1 MKTRKQMKKLGRA
14 SLKKNYIIF
23 VAACLIAAFLGG
35 EFKGTLSFSTAKDY
49 EQSVDMQQTES
60 AANDKNAENILND
73 EEASMVKTTVDSV
86 SWEDVLRIIAESDTD
101 TGREVTKR
109 IRENEIQASENG
121 NPMFGRTRGVL
132 SNVVNQVSSGSI
144 IVTMVAAIASMTGSE
159 SIGILVMILLGAV
172 GAFGIWFLLS
182 NVFPVV
188 VRRVFLE
195 GMIYEQVTSQR
206 FVFLLRVKKW
216 LRASWIMFV
225 RYLWYSLWCLTI
237 VGIAVK
243 RYSYY
248 LVPFIVAEN
257 PDMTAREAVTL
268 SRKMMEGH
276 KWECF
281 VFELTFLGWEILG
294 ILTMGIF
301 NIFYTNPYKTAAFT
315 RYYAELRAEAL
326 EKGIPGSEL
335 LYDTYLYEKAGSF
348 LLESKYPDVVSVLEE
363 DDGEEE
369 KLTGWRGFLAENFGI
384 LLLRRSREREYEKH
398 RAEYV
403 RLRSMI
409 DDVQGRAYPVRL
421 YPVPEEERR
430 KLVQSLNYMRHYS
443 VWSLIAVFLSLSVI
457 GWLWE
462 VGMHLVS
469 YGEFVNRGVLHGPW
483 LPIYGT
489 GAVLILTMLYRFRGR
504 PVLEFCST
512 ILLCGFLEYMTSL
525 VMEIATGG
533 MKWWDYSGYF
543 LNLNG
548 RICAEGLLAFGVG
561 GLAIVYVIAPVID
574 DLAGMLNEKCVIAVC
589 AALIVLFAA
598 DAVYSQFYPN
608 TGKGITDIESGK
620 GNKNEIGSNIS
631 GNRISYRQA
640 AALLRKESGRSSG
653 V

>member
-14 SLKKNYIIF
+14 SPKKNYIIF
-23 VAACLIAAFLGG
+23 VAACLIATFLGG
-35 EFKGTLSFSTAKDY
+35 EFKGTLSFSTAEDY

-159 SIGILVMILLGAV
+159 SIGILVMILLGAA
-172 GAFGIWFLLS
+172 GAFGIWFLLI

-188 VRRVFLE
+188 IRRVFLE

-225 RYLWYSLWCLTI
+225 KYIWYSLWCLTI
-237 VGIAVK
+237 AGIAVK

-268 SRKMMEGH
+268 SRKMMDGH

-281 VFELTFLGWEILG
+281 VFELSFIGWEILG
-294 ILTMGIF
+294 ILTIGIF

-335 LYDTYLYEKAGSF
+335 LYDTYLYEKAGTF
-348 LLESKYPDVVSVLEE
+348 LLRAKYPDVAAFMENP
-363 DDGEEE
+363 DGEEE
-369 KLTGWRGFLAENFGI
+369 KLSGWRGFLADNFGI
-384 LLLRRSREREYEKH
+384 LLMRRSQERSYEKH
-398 RAEYV
+398 QAEYV

-409 DDVQGRAYPVRL
+409 DDVQGLAYPVRL
-421 YPVPEEERR
+421 YPIPEEERR

-443 VWSLIAVFLSLSVI
+443 VWSLMAVFLTLSVF

-469 YGEFVNRGVLHGPW
+469 YGEFVNRGALHGPW

-489 GAVLILTMLYRFRGR
+489 GAVLMLTLLYRFRGK

-543 LNLNG
+543 LNVNG
-548 RICAEGLLAFGVG
+548 RICAEGLLVFGVG

-574 DLAGMLNEKCVIAVC
+574 GLIGELNEKQIMAVC
-589 AALIVLFAA
+589 SALIILFAA
-598 DAVYSQFYPN
+598 DAVYSQFQPN

-620 GNKNEIGSNIS
+620 ET
-631 GNRISYRQA
+631 Q
-640 AALLRKESGRSSG
+640 KES
-653 V
+653 VTLQ

>member
-1 MKTRKQMKKLGRA
+1 MKTGKQIKKLGRT
-14 SLKKNYIIF
+14 SLKKNYVIF
-23 VAACLIAAFLGG
+23 VAACLIAAFLGA
-35 EFKGTLSFSTAKDY
+35 EFTGTLSFSTAENY
-49 EQSVDMQQTES
+49 EQTES
-60 AANDKNAENILND
+60 ILNEENTVNAESD
-73 EEASMVKTTVDSV
+73 PDMEAGSMVKTTVDSV

-548 RICAEGLLAFGVG
+548 RICAEGLLVFGVG

-574 DLAGMLNEKCVIAVC
+574 GLIGEVNEKRIMAVC
-589 AALIVLFAA
+589 SALIILFAA
-598 DAVYSQFYPN
+598 DAVYSQFQPN

-620 GNKNEIGSNIS
+620 ET
-631 GNRISYRQA
+631 Q
-640 AALLRKESGRSSG
+640 KES
-653 V
+653 VTLQ

>member
-1 MKTRKQMKKLGRA
+1 MKKLGRT
-14 SLKKNYIIF
+14 SLKKNYVIF
-23 VAACLIAAFLGG
+23 VAACLIAAFLGA
-35 EFKGTLSFSTAKDY
+35 EFTGTLSFSTAENY
-49 EQSVDMQQTES
+49 EQTES
-60 AANDKNAENILND
+60 ILNEENTVNAESD
-73 EEASMVKTTVDSV
+73 PDMEAGSMVKTTVDSV
-86 SWEDVLRIIAESDTD
+86 SWENVLRIIAESNTE
-101 TGREVTKR
+101 TGREITRR
-109 IRENEIQASENG
+109 IKENEILASESG

-132 SNVVNQVSSGSI
+132 SNVVNQISSGSI

-159 SIGILVMILLGAV
+159 SIGILVMILLGAA
-172 GAFGIWFLLS
+172 GAFGIWFLLI

-188 VRRVFLE
+188 IRRVFLE

-225 RYLWYSLWCLTI
+225 KYIWYSLWCLTI
-237 VGIAVK
+237 AGIAVK

-268 SRKMMEGH
+268 SRKMMDGH

-281 VFELTFLGWEILG
+281 VFELSFIGWEILG
-294 ILTMGIF
+294 ILTIGIF

-409 DDVQGRAYPVRL
+409 DDVQGLAYPVRL
-421 YPVPEEERR
+421 YPIPEEERR

-443 VWSLIAVFLSLSVI
+443 VWSLMAVFLTLSVF

-469 YGEFVNRGVLHGPW
+469 YGEFVNRGALHGPW

-489 GAVLILTMLYRFRGR
+489 GAVLMLTLLYRFRGK

-548 RICAEGLLAFGVG
+548 RICAEGLLVFGVG

-574 DLAGMLNEKCVIAVC
+574 GLIGELNEKQIMAVC
-589 AALIVLFAA
+589 SALIILFAA
-598 DAVYSQFYPN
+598 DAVYSQFQPN

-620 GNKNEIGSNIS
+620 ET
-631 GNRISYRQA
+631 Q
-640 AALLRKESGRSSG
+640 KES
-653 V
+653 VTLQ

>member
-23 VAACLIAAFLGG
+23 VAACLIATFLGG
-35 EFKGTLSFSTAKDY
+35 EFKGTLSFSTAEDY

-159 SIGILVMILLGAV
+159 SIGILVMILLGAA
-172 GAFGIWFLLS
+172 GAFGIWFLLI

-188 VRRVFLE
+188 IRRVFLE

-225 RYLWYSLWCLTI
+225 KYIWYSLWCLTI
-237 VGIAVK
+237 AGIAVK

-268 SRKMMEGH
+268 SRKMMDGH

-281 VFELTFLGWEILG
+281 VFELSFIGWEILG
-294 ILTMGIF
+294 ILTIGIF

-335 LYDTYLYEKAGSF
+335 LYDTYLYEKAGTF
-348 LLESKYPDVVSVLEE
+348 LLRAKYPDVAAFMENP
-363 DDGEEE
+363 DGEEE
-369 KLTGWRGFLAENFGI
+369 KLSGWRGFLADNFGI
-384 LLLRRSREREYEKH
+384 LLMRRSQERSYEKH
-398 RAEYV
+398 QAEYV

-409 DDVQGRAYPVRL
+409 DDVQGLAYPVRL
-421 YPVPEEERR
+421 YPIPEEERR

-443 VWSLIAVFLSLSVI
+443 VWSLMAVFLTLSVF

-469 YGEFVNRGVLHGPW
+469 YGEFVNRGALHGPW

-489 GAVLILTMLYRFRGR
+489 GAVLMLTLLYRFRGK

-543 LNLNG
+543 LNVNG
-548 RICAEGLLAFGVG
+548 RICAEGLLVFGVG

-574 DLAGMLNEKCVIAVC
+574 GLIGELNEKQIMAVC
-589 AALIVLFAA
+589 SALIILFAA
-598 DAVYSQFYPN
+598 DAVYSQFQPN

-620 GNKNEIGSNIS
+620 ET
-631 GNRISYRQA
+631 Q
-640 AALLRKESGRSSG
+640 KES
-653 V
+653 VTLQ